1 MRNDHCSPVAAVK
14 QLFADD
20 HPQITRHPYRGW
32 NSIGHLPSASCLLYI
47 IQIVLDAASRN
58 TDFIRNHGRGD
69 RFFLFQQQSYG
80 FFCHPVNH
88 ERFLPSLY
96 AVSFA
101 PLSYRKRFRIAMLH
115 KFALCTIL
123 CKLKALSAFAPYLVL
138 FWKICKKD
146 LFYRDYLIS

>member
-1 MRNDHCSPVAAVK
+1 
-14 QLFADD
+14 
-20 HPQITRHPYRGW
+20 
-32 NSIGHLPSASCLLYI
+32 
-47 IQIVLDAASRN
+47 VLDAASRN

-123 CKLKALSAFAPYLVL
+123 VQIESVIS
-138 FWKICKKD
+138 ICTI
-146 LFYRDYLIS
+146 LGSF